1 MTRLTPEYFTTPAH
15 PYKEY
20 VELVREVVKG
30 VRGGAVQPT
39 YLVEPLI
46 GMGWGALLL
55 SLAPSLSLLVGGSL
69 TLGVLDPRI
78 GRSVDVG
85 REETRE
91 LEESGA
97 KVQTKREKHKSKKM
111 KTKTVFLHFCGAFCL
126 CLSDVLYLAWT
137 L

>member
-1 MTRLTPEYFTTPAH
+1 MQDRMTRLTPEYFTTPGH

-20 VELVREVVKG
+20 VELVREVAKG

-55 SLAPSLSLLVGGSL
+55 SLAPCLSLLVGGSL

-91 LEESGA
+91 VVDSGA
-97 KVQTKREKHKSKKM
+97 KVQTKKG
-111 KTKTVFLHFCGAFCL
+111 KT
-126 CLSDVLYLAWT
+126 
-137 L
+137 

>member
-1 MTRLTPEYFTTPAH
+1 MQDRMTRLTPEYFTTPAH

-30 VRGGAVQPT
+30 VRGRAVQPT

-55 SLAPSLSLLVGGSL
+55 SLAPSLRLVGGSL
-69 TLGVLDPRI
+69 TLGVLGPRI

-91 LEESGA
+91 VVDSGA
-97 KVQTKREKHKSKKM
+97 KVQTKKG
-111 KTKTVFLHFCGAFCL
+111 KT
-126 CLSDVLYLAWT
+126 
-137 L
+137 

>member
-1 MTRLTPEYFTTPAH
+1 MHCYSDRAVARQNDKAHTRILYNPGH
-15 PYKEY
+15 PYKEH

-55 SLAPSLSLLVGGSL
+55 SLAPCLSLLVGGSL

-91 LEESGA
+91 AVDSGA
-97 KVQTKREKHKSKKM
+97 KVQTKKG
-111 KTKTVFLHFCGAFCL
+111 KT
-126 CLSDVLYLAWT
+126 
-137 L
+137 

>member
-15 PYKEY
+15 PYQEY

-30 VRGGAVQPT
+30 VRGRAVQAT

-55 SLAPSLSLLVGGSL
+55 SLAPSLRLVGGSL
-69 TLGVLDPRI
+69 TLGVLDARI

-91 LEESGA
+91 VVDSGA
-97 KVQTKREKHKSKKM
+97 KVQTKKEK
-111 KTKTVFLHFCGAFCL
+111 T
-126 CLSDVLYLAWT
+126 
-137 L
+137 